1 MSLKNL
7 KNLKHKWL
15 LLQKSES
22 LPVQT
27 ATVEQANKTRRS
39 RALRNQLLLWYGSLV
54 ALSLFLFAYLV
65 QALLSNA
72 LYEGIDNTINAE
84 ARVAMVSIQNEL
96 KLNNYPLQL
105 PSPLSLPALD
115 TSDDIGLVVEVR
127 NTQGQEQYI
136 NSNSYAVPMPRDIL
150 SKLQA
155 GQTPELY
162 YATVNKEQVRVAAQ
176 PIFALHLDANGNIK
190 PGPVIGMLLVSKSL
204 QELESTLFLLRLLM
218 LLSGLGVLV
227 ASLLGGRAIAG
238 NALRPLTEMIK
249 TARSIASTVRGTHVG
264 NLSQRV
270 PRPPGRGSDEMVQL
284 VDTFNDMLAA
294 LESATRAQRRF
305 VADASHELR
314 APLTTIQGNLAFLQR
329 HIDELP
335 EGERRTMLSDAH
347 QETLRLARL
356 VDDLLLL
363 ARADSGSGTLQL
375 SAPVVHEH
383 SQKSEPPTQPVEWDR
398 ALLQL
403 VRQLRGRLSVEGSQ
417 LQLEIGHIEP
427 VRVRADEETLRRVM
441 LILVD
446 NAIKYTPTRDSSRK
460 IIVSLQRL
468 DKEAVFHIRDNGI
481 GIEPD
486 DVPHIFERFF
496 RADLARSR
504 KGTGLGLSIAQVM
517 VEQLDGRI
525 TVEST
530 PGQGSTFS
538 IWLPLV

>member
-1 MSLKNL
+1 
-7 KNLKHKWL
+7 
-15 LLQKSES
+15 
-22 LPVQT
+22 
-27 ATVEQANKTRRS
+27 
-39 RALRNQLLLWYGSLV
+39 
-54 ALSLFLFAYLV
+54 
-65 QALLSNA
+65 
-72 LYEGIDNTINAE
+72 
-84 ARVAMVSIQNEL
+84 
-96 KLNNYPLQL
+96 
-105 PSPLSLPALD
+105 
-115 TSDDIGLVVEVR
+115 
-127 NTQGQEQYI
+127 
-136 NSNSYAVPMPRDIL
+136 
-150 SKLQA
+150 
-155 GQTPELY
+155 
-162 YATVNKEQVRVAAQ
+162 
-176 PIFALHLDANGNIK
+176 
-190 PGPVIGMLLVSKSL
+190 
-204 QELESTLFLLRLLM
+204 
-218 LLSGLGVLV
+218 
-227 ASLLGGRAIAG
+227 
-238 NALRPLTEMIK
+238 
-249 TARSIASTVRGTHVG
+249 
-264 NLSQRV
+264 
-270 PRPPGRGSDEMVQL
+270 
-284 VDTFNDMLAA
+284 
-294 LESATRAQRRF
+294 
-305 VADASHELR
+305 
-314 APLTTIQGNLAFLQR
+314 GNLAFLQR

-504 KGTGLGLSIAQVM
+504 KGTGLGLSIAQVLI
-517 VEQLDGRI
+517 EQIGGRI
-525 TVEST
+525 TVESV

-538 IWLPLV
+538 VWLPLE